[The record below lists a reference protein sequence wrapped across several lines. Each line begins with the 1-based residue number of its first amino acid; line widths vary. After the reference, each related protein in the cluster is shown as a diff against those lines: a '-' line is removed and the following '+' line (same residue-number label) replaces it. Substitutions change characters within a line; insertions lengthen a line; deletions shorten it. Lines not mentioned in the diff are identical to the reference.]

1 LSKLGRAFYSRKS
14 TIVARELIGKKLVR
28 HLDNGKSLS
37 GIIVETEAYGGARD
51 PASHAYVGKTK
62 RNEVM
67 FGKAGVAYVYFTYGF
82 HYCLNF
88 VTGADGTASAVL
100 IRAVE
105 PRQGIETMMKLRHKT
120 KLSEIASGPGKIC
133 QAFSIDS
140 HLNGVDV
147 TRKDSPI
154 QVLNAAARRFHVSSS
169 PRIGINVAKNRM
181 WRYYARGNIHVSR

>member
-1 LSKLGRAFYSRKS
+1 LGRAFYSRKP

-28 HLDNGKSLS
+28 HLDNGKTLS

-82 HYCLNF
+82 HHCLNF
-88 VTGADGTASAVL
+88 VTGVDGKASAVL
-100 IRAVE
+100 IRGVE
-105 PRQGIETMMKLRHKT
+105 PREGIETMMKLRRTT

-140 HLNGVDV
+140 RLNGVDV
-147 TRKDSPI
+147 TKKDSPI
-154 QVLNAAARRFHVSSS
+154 QVLNGTTRGLLVSIS

-181 WRYYARGNIHVSR
+181 WRFYARGNIHVSR